1 MHRVINSIVAHLLG
15 CNNLPGFK
23 IKLLSLETV
32 KAINRNF
39 CARST
44 AAPRLAETGK
54 EKKQKIS
61 RSPQSQNGVKDDG
74 GFFLKATTLVNG
86 ELTKLYIV

>member
-1 MHRVINSIVAHLLG
+1 MHRVINSIVAHLPLG

-39 CARST
+39 CARTT

-61 RSPQSQNGVKDDG
+61 RSPQSQNGVKEA
-74 GFFLKATTLVNG
+74 FF
-86 ELTKLYIV
+86 